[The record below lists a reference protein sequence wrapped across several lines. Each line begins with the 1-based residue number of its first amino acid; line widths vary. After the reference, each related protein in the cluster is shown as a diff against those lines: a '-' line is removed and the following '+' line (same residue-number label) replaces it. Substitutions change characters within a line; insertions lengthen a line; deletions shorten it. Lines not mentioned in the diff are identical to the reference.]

1 MTGQTIF
8 ESQPRGYYA
17 SRETFLPQASDAE
30 AEAAARELWSDWDR
44 MDGEE
49 RRVLL
54 LEVHRA
60 LGAVAACRVR
70 ADPEKDMSRALP
82 WPAV

>member
-8 ESQPRGYYA
+8 ESQPRGYA
-17 SRETFLPQASDAE
+17 SRETFLPQAIDAE

-70 ADPEKDMSRALP
+70 ADPEKDS
-82 WPAV
+82 

>member
-1 MTGQTIF
+1 MTGH
-8 ESQPRGYYA
+8 
-17 SRETFLPQASDAE
+17 TFLELRSRNRASNEIILPQVSEAE

-44 MDGEE
+44 MDDEE

-60 LGAVAACRVR
+60 LGAVAEYRVR
-70 ADPEKDMSRALP
+70 ADQNSDT
-82 WPAV
+82 